1 MTGFREDMAEG
12 DEISA
17 SVLFLLLIFYIFVA
31 DDELNIMF
39 MKKLSFLCLAT
50 PPIDAS
56 SQGITILQYMKD

>member
-1 MTGFREDMAEG
+1 MTGFREDVAEG

-17 SVLFLLLIFYIFVA
+17 SVLFLLLILYIFVA

-50 PPIDAS
+50 PIDAS
-56 SQGITILQYMKD
+56 SQGIIILQDMKA

>member
-17 SVLFLLLIFYIFVA
+17 SVLFLLLILYIFVA

-39 MKKLSFLCLAT
+39 MKKISFLCLAT
-50 PPIDAS
+50 PIDAS
-56 SQGITILQYMKD
+56 SQGITILQDMKA

>member
-17 SVLFLLLIFYIFVA
+17 SVLFLLLILYIFVA

-39 MKKLSFLCLAT
+39 MKKISFLCLAT
-50 PPIDAS
+50 PPS
-56 SQGITILQYMKD
+56 MPVLKE

>member
-17 SVLFLLLIFYIFVA
+17 SVLFLLLILYIFVA

-50 PPIDAS
+50 HPIDAS
-56 SQGITILQYMKD
+56 SRGITILQDKKD

>member
-1 MTGFREDMAEG
+1 MTGFREYMAEG

-17 SVLFLLLIFYIFVA
+17 SVLFLLLILYIFVA

-50 PPIDAS
+50 PIDAS
-56 SQGITILQYMKD
+56 SQGKTILQDMKD